1 MAMSRASYARRV
13 SFVDAHSHL
22 PLDTDAALAA
32 VEKVGVRIVNICVDS
47 PQLGG
52 LDAQRGWYR
61 DLLQRHPERFAWVTS
76 FSLDG
81 FGTDG
86 WAERAIAQLDADFA
100 DGACGCKV
108 WKNVGMEL
116 RDPATGAFV
125 FCDDERFDAIYA
137 HLAAAGR
144 PLLMHIGE
152 PLACWQSLD
161 AMRAAKSPHLAYYE
175 ACPQWHWHGRAGVP
189 SHARL
194 IASRDAVCEK
204 HPGLAVVGAHYGSLE
219 FDVGEVAARLR
230 RFPNFVVDTSARL
243 GDIAIQAAADREG
256 VRRLFQEFS
265 TRILWGLDWV
275 QTRPASA
282 LADGEAA
289 DLLARVAA
297 AYAEERRF
305 FLSDDPAGEP
315 RGLGLDDAI
324 VRRLFNDN
332 ARRVYGVFTDAELIS
347 DRSTA

>member
-22 PLDTDAALAA
+22 PLDSDAALAA

-86 WAERAIAQLDADFA
+86 WAKRAIAQLDADFA

-125 FCDDERFDAIYA
+125 FCDDERF
-137 HLAAAGR
+137 
-144 PLLMHIGE
+144 
-152 PLACWQSLD
+152 D